1 MRRREF
7 ITFLGYAAAAWPL
20 AARAQRA
27 DKTWKIGMIM
37 GFPESD
43 PQARPRANAFLAALK
58 ELGWNDGGNIKIEY
72 RWAAG
77 EAGRIRAA
85 AADLVAQAPDIIVA
99 NGSEVTSA
107 VKSYTRAI
115 PIVFVQVSDPVGLGV
130 VESLAHP
137 GGNVTGLT
145 HFEYSVSEKWL
156 QLLKEI
162 APSVS
167 RVTVLLNSANPAA
180 NGHYRAIEAVARPLA
195 VQTRLADVKTAAEIE
210 DAISSLTS
218 EPNGGLIVLPDNVT
232 LIHRDRIVAAAARHG
247 LPAMYPYRYF
257 VTAGGL
263 VCYGV
268 DVIDLFKRA
277 AIYVDRIIKGTKPA
291 DLPVQGPIKFDWV
304 INLKTAKALGLT
316 IAPTVLARADEI
328 ID

>member
-7 ITFLGYAAAAWPL
+7 ITFLGCAAAAWPL
-20 AARAQRA
+20 EARAQRA

-43 PQARPRANAFLAALK
+43 PQARPRVNAFLAVLK

-77 EAGRIRAA
+77 EARRIRAA

-107 VKSYTRAI
+107 VKSYTRDI

-232 LIHRDRIVAAAARHG
+232 LIHRDQIVAAAARHG

>member
-195 VQTRLADVKTAAEIE
+195 VQKRLADVKTAAEIE

>member
-1 MRRREF
+1 MRRRDF
-7 ITFLGYAAAAWPL
+7 FKVIAGSAVGWPH
-20 AARAQRA
+20 AARAQRPDA
-27 DKTWKIGMIM
+27 MRKIGMIM

-43 PQARPRANAFLAALK
+43 PQARPRVNAFLAALQ
-58 ELGWNDGGNIKIEY
+58 ELGWNDGGNIKMEY

-77 EAGRIRAA
+77 EADRIRAA

-107 VKSYTRAI
+107 LKSYTRAI
-115 PIVFVQVSDPVGLGV
+115 PIIFVQVSDPVGLGV
-130 VESLAHP
+130 VESLARP

-145 HFEYSVSEKWL
+145 HFEYSLSEKWL

-167 RVTVLLNSANPAA
+167 WVVVLLNSSNPAA
-180 NGHYRAIEAVARPLA
+180 NGHYRAIEAVARPLG
-195 VQTRLADVKTAAEIE
+195 VQTKLADVKDAAEIE

-218 EPNGGLIVLPDNVT
+218 EPNGGLIILPDNVT
-232 LIHRDRIVAAAARHG
+232 LIHRERIVAAAARHR

-257 VTAGGL
+257 VAVGGL

-268 DVIDLFKRA
+268 DVTDLFKRA
-277 AIYVDRIIKGTKPA
+277 ATYVDRVFKGTKPA

>member
-195 VQTRLADVKTAAEIE
+195 VQTRLEDVKTAAEIE

>member
-1 MRRREF
+1 MRRRDF
-7 ITFLGYAAAAWPL
+7 FKVIAGSAVGWPL
-20 AARAQRA
+20 AARAQRPDA
-27 DKTWKIGMIM
+27 MRKIGMIM

-43 PQARPRANAFLAALK
+43 PQARPRVNAFLAALQ
-58 ELGWNDGGNIKIEY
+58 ELGWNDGGNFKMEY

-77 EAGRIRAA
+77 EADRIRAA

-115 PIVFVQVSDPVGLGV
+115 PIIFVQVSDPVGLGV
-130 VESLAHP
+130 VESLARP

-167 RVTVLLNSANPAA
+167 RVVVLLNSSNPAA
-180 NGHYRAIEAVARPLA
+180 NGHYRAIEAVARPLG
-195 VQTRLADVKTAAEIE
+195 VQTKLADVKDAAEIE
-210 DAISSLTS
+210 DAISSHTS
-218 EPNGGLIVLPDNVT
+218 EPSGGLIIVPDNVT
-232 LIHRDRIVAAAARHG
+232 LIHRERIVAAAARHR

-257 VTAGGL
+257 VAAGGL

-268 DVIDLFKRA
+268 NVPDLFKRA
-277 AIYVDRIIKGTKPA
+277 ASYVDRVFKGTKPA

-316 IAPTVLARADEI
+316 IAPTVLARADEV

>member
-1 MRRREF
+1 MR
-7 ITFLGYAAAAWPL
+7 
-20 AARAQRA
+20 
-27 DKTWKIGMIM
+27 KIGMIM
-37 GFPESD
+37 GFPEGD
-43 PQARPRANAFLAALK
+43 PQARPRVNAFLAALQ
-58 ELGWNDGGNIKIEY
+58 DGGNIKMEY

-77 EAGRIRAA
+77 EADRIRAA

-107 VKSYTRAI
+107 VKSYTRTI
-115 PIVFVQVSDPVGLGV
+115 PIIFVQVSDPVGLGV
-130 VESLAHP
+130 VESLARP

-167 RVTVLLNSANPAA
+167 RVVVLLNSSHPAA
-180 NGHYRAIEAVARPLA
+180 NGHYRAIEAVVRPLG
-195 VQTRLADVKTAAEIE
+195 VQTKLADVKDAAEIE

-218 EPNGGLIVLPDNVT
+218 EPNGGLIILPDNVT
-232 LIHRDRIVAAAARHG
+232 LIHRERIVAAAARHR

-257 VTAGGL
+257 VAAGGL

-268 DVIDLFKRA
+268 DVTDLFKRA
-277 AIYVDRIIKGTKPA
+277 ASYVDRVFKGTKPA

-316 IAPTVLARADEI
+316 IAPTVLARADEV

>member
-1 MRRREF
+1 MRRRDF
-7 ITFLGYAAAAWPL
+7 FKVIAGSAVGWPL
-20 AARAQRA
+20 AARAQRPDA
-27 DKTWKIGMIM
+27 MRKIGMIM

-43 PQARPRANAFLAALK
+43 PQARPRVNAFLAALQ
-58 ELGWNDGGNIKIEY
+58 ELGWNDGGNIKMEY

-77 EAGRIRAA
+77 EADIRAA

-115 PIVFVQVSDPVGLGV
+115 PIIFVQVSDPVGLGV
-130 VESLAHP
+130 VESLARP
-137 GGNVTGLT
+137 GSNVTGLT

-167 RVTVLLNSANPAA
+167 RVVVLLNSSNPAA
-180 NGHYRAIEAVARPLA
+180 NGHYRAIEAVARPLG
-195 VQTRLADVKTAAEIE
+195 VQTKLADVKDAAEIE
-210 DAISSLTS
+210 DAINSLTS
-218 EPNGGLIVLPDNVT
+218 EPNGGLIILPDNVT
-232 LIHRDRIVAAAARHG
+232 LIHRERIVAAAARHR

-257 VTAGGL
+257 VAAGGL

-268 DVIDLFKRA
+268 DVTDLFKRA
-277 AIYVDRIIKGTKPA
+277 ASYVDRVFKGTKPA

>member
-1 MRRREF
+1 MIRK
-7 ITFLGYAAAAWPL
+7 LGLASTHSWLPSRSLGGTTAAISKW
-20 AARAQRA
+20 
-27 DKTWKIGMIM
+27 
-37 GFPESD
+37 S
-43 PQARPRANAFLAALK
+43 
-58 ELGWNDGGNIKIEY
+58 Y

-77 EAGRIRAA
+77 EADIRAA

-115 PIVFVQVSDPVGLGV
+115 PIIFVQVSDPVGLGV
-130 VESLAHP
+130 VESLARP
-137 GGNVTGLT
+137 GSNVTGLT

-167 RVTVLLNSANPAA
+167 RVVVLLNSSNPAA
-180 NGHYRAIEAVARPLA
+180 NGHYRAIEAVARPLG
-195 VQTRLADVKTAAEIE
+195 VQTKLADVKDAAEIE
-210 DAISSLTS
+210 DAINSLTS
-218 EPNGGLIVLPDNVT
+218 EPNGGLIILPDNVT
-232 LIHRDRIVAAAARHG
+232 LIHRERIVAAAARHR

-257 VTAGGL
+257 VSAGGL

-268 DVIDLFKRA
+268 DVTDLFKRA
-277 AIYVDRIIKGTKPA
+277 ASYVDRVFKGTKPA

>member
-1 MRRREF
+1 MRRRDF
-7 ITFLGYAAAAWPL
+7 FKVIAGSAVGWPL
-20 AARAQRA
+20 SARAQRPDA
-27 DKTWKIGMIM
+27 MRKIGMIM
-37 GFPESD
+37 GFPEGD
-43 PQARPRANAFLAALK
+43 PQARPRVNAFLAALQ
-58 ELGWNDGGNIKIEY
+58 ELGWNDGGNIKMEY

-77 EAGRIRAA
+77 EADRIRAA

-115 PIVFVQVSDPVGLGV
+115 PIIFVQVSDPVGLGV
-130 VESLAHP
+130 VESLARP

-167 RVTVLLNSANPAA
+167 RVVVLLNSSNPAA
-180 NGHYRAIEAVARPLA
+180 NGHYRAIEAVVRPLG
-195 VQTRLADVKTAAEIE
+195 VQTKLADVKDAAEIE

-218 EPNGGLIVLPDNVT
+218 EPNGGLIILPDNVT
-232 LIHRDRIVAAAARHG
+232 LIHRERIVAAAARHR

-257 VTAGGL
+257 VAAGGL

-268 DVIDLFKRA
+268 DVTDLFKRA
-277 AIYVDRIIKGTKPA
+277 ASYVDRVFKGTKPA

-304 INLKTAKALGLT
+304 TNLKTAKALGLT
-316 IAPTVLARADEI
+316 IAPTVLARADEV

>member
-7 ITFLGYAAAAWPL
+7 ITFLGCAAAAWPL

-43 PQARPRANAFLAALK
+43 AQARPRVNAFLAALK

-77 EAGRIRAA
+77 EARRISAA
-85 AADLVAQAPDIIVA
+85 AADLVAQTPDIIVA

-277 AIYVDRIIKGTKPA
+277 GIYVDRIIKGTKPGA

-304 INLKTAKALGLT
+304 INLKTAKAS
-316 IAPTVLARADEI
+316 A
-328 ID
+328 